1 MADGQQLS
9 ERQKTCLQLVA
20 NGMSSK
26 EIARSTG
33 LSPRSVDTY
42 LTSAMALLGASN
54 RRDAARIFLSAN
66 SSQKLPSQSPPLA
79 QSPQTPPS
87 TFRVMKQTLFEFLF
101 PIPIGGSLNALT
113 ASEKL
118 LYSAKIGIAGI
129 VFLLAI
135 AVTFVGLLTV
145 L

>member
-1 MADGQQLS
+1 
-9 ERQKTCLQLVA
+9 
-20 NGMSSK
+20 
-26 EIARSTG
+26 
-33 LSPRSVDTY
+33 
-42 LTSAMALLGASN
+42 
-54 RRDAARIFLSAN
+54 
-66 SSQKLPSQSPPLA
+66 
-79 QSPQTPPS
+79 
-87 TFRVMKQTLFEFLF
+87 MKQTLFEFLF